1 MANGS
6 VPLTQLTEVEPGIL
20 LERNTATAY
29 LAAKREYPQLRIA
42 SPAGGYR
49 DLATQAAMRNPAN
62 AGKYNLDPASVVT
75 LAKPGFSTHGL
86 GTRVDI
92 VTTART
98 WAINNLARFG
108 FDREFGTKDPG
119 HFRFNGVTQG
129 ATVMNKD
136 QVKLI
141 AVYLNGRG
149 LSKTTTS
156 NVDGIPGSV
165 YWTLIQLAGQKDG
178 LYPAANYKVDG
189 KPGAK
194 TYELEKYYL
203 ERITVPAPPITPAP
217 PVSTVGVTKA
227 EVAAMIAAIPKP
239 PTKED
244 IANEVISQLKKKL

>member
-6 VPLTQLTEVEPGIL
+6 VPLTQLAEVEPGIL
-20 LERNTATAY
+20 LELNTAKAY
-29 LAAKREYPQLRIA
+29 LAAKKEYPGLRIA

-108 FDREFGTKDPG
+108 FDREFGSKDPG
-119 HFRFNGVTQG
+119 HFRFNGTISG
-129 ATVMNKD
+129 ATTMTKE

-141 AVYLNGRG
+141 ATYLNTRG
-149 LSKTTTS
+149 LGKTTTS
-156 NVDGIPGSV
+156 NIDGIPGSV

-194 TYELEKYYL
+194 TYELEKHYL
-203 ERITVPAPPITPAP
+203 ERITVPTPPIVVAP
-217 PVSTVGVTKA
+217 PVPTTCVTKA

-239 PTKED
+239 PSKEE
-244 IANEVISQLKKKL
+244 IATEVIRLLKNQL